1 MDKAP
6 VNKLGHT
13 TLFAHMYGLLLGPAE
28 TASAVAAF
36 ACTGGH
42 GPDAAAF
49 WECLFMLR
57 VEEATLLSMLRSL
70 PAPLDASQQGTVR
83 LIFSRSV
90 ESLADPNVCRKK
102 NSCLTLQ
109 ILFDHVLAE
118 RRLKYVEATAA
129 ICGAAESDA
138 FFSLLLHRLYAIL
151 AGASSGAELQHQAL
165 RTILTLAT
173 AEANISANP
182 IFARLLEA
190 SFQPVSATGDT
201 KQDLAVGREQ
211 SSGVNTFTGVNFFT
225 AVLPL
230 FTAPASPPES
240 AAIGPDGG
248 AAQGISTVYP
258 HTKCMRDYKG
268 YPRCM
273 QPVQA
278 HAALLLVLA
287 AHYQRG
293 ECHNPFLEGINAL
306 GPRDVRCAA
315 TPPTHPTKSSYPRCA
330 CCTRAGTGTPVY
342 THRWL

>member
-13 TLFAHMYGLLLGPAE
+13 TLFAHMYGLLLGSAE

-70 PAPLDASQQGTVR
+70 PAPLDARQQGTVR

-190 SFQPVSATGDT
+190 SFQPILSRIWLWGGSKA
-201 KQDLAVGREQ
+201 AV
-211 SSGVNTFTGVNFFT
+211 
-225 AVLPL
+225 
-230 FTAPASPPES
+230 
-240 AAIGPDGG
+240 
-248 AAQGISTVYP
+248 
-258 HTKCMRDYKG
+258 
-268 YPRCM
+268 
-273 QPVQA
+273 
-278 HAALLLVLA
+278 
-287 AHYQRG
+287 
-293 ECHNPFLEGINAL
+293 
-306 GPRDVRCAA
+306 
-315 TPPTHPTKSSYPRCA
+315 
-330 CCTRAGTGTPVY
+330 
-342 THRWL
+342 